1 MNILLSLDGVLSS
14 ETGEPIRAGVALY
27 YALNASNRVA
37 IMTSR
42 TKEDAEH
49 WLFSHGIIN
58 YDDLIDFT
66 YNLEGEDLR
75 KRQFT
80 IARSHA
86 PIELFV
92 DADPSLC
99 AWVFEEQKVPTI
111 LMSHPSYAK
120 VENRPDAPSKVRKWA
135 DIEEAVTRVNIA
147 RTLDY
152 KKPDVELGEYGD

>member
-42 TKEDAEH
+42 TKEDA
-49 WLFSHGIIN
+49 
-58 YDDLIDFT
+58 
-66 YNLEGEDLR
+66 
-75 KRQFT
+75 
-80 IARSHA
+80 
-86 PIELFV
+86 ELFV